1 MSYVKSMFTLSA
13 FSTFLKMIPIN
24 HIDTKSFLLEKNT
37 KRARSLRICLDVL
50 VERLW
55 MKLDSLVPVLFRS
68 REWLGVYMSQGNV
81 LVPLQVSHQNTDLW
95 LHQAD
100 PGEKKTNKK
109 NNNIKT
115 WSGRVH
121 HKAVLTGNDVID
133 RWWSQLKVIPHQSRW
148 FLSILIWCMR
158 AALNST
164 YKAADSRQFFTDN
177 LCLQHSAHTSTLWLL
192 RALRL
197 ACMWRGNTDSSNK
210 RKQENNSDCSAS
222 ITLSA
227 SMNLVWTTQ
236 ICAPHDSGPRI
247 TVMTVI
253 LLMTSLHV
261 NIQTFLC
268 VINVTLAA
276 AVTLFSPLC
285 ACMRRIVR
293 YEWWTAA

>member
-1 MSYVKSMFTLSA
+1 MFWLSVCGWSWTHSFR
-13 FSTFLKMIPIN
+13 FSLDPGNDWGFTWARVMY
-24 HIDTKSFLLEKNT
+24 SFLSRFPTRTRIFDSTRPILGKKNKQT
-37 KRARSLRICLDVL
+37 
-50 VERLW
+50 
-55 MKLDSLVPVLFRS
+55 
-68 REWLGVYMSQGNV
+68 
-81 LVPLQVSHQNTDLW
+81 
-95 LHQAD
+95 
-100 PGEKKTNKK
+100 K

-121 HKAVLTGNDVID
+121 HKAVQTGNDVID

-177 LCLQHSAHTSTLWLL
+177 LCLQHSAHTSTFWLL

-210 RKQENNSDCSAS
+210 RKQENNSDCSAL

-247 TVMTVI
+247 TVMNVI

-276 AVTLFSPLC
+276 AATLFPPLC